1 MHRSVIIVQARM
13 QASRFPGKVL
23 QTVAGRTL
31 LDRQLAR
38 LRRCRS
44 IDEIC
49 IATTDG
55 GDDEPIADLGN
66 RSGVACY
73 RGPSDDVL
81 SRYVGAARL
90 TRAEIVVRITADCP
104 LIEPQLIDRVVHEL
118 VEHAA
123 TCDYASN
130 VLDRTY
136 PRGLDAEAFFLDTLL
151 RMDRIARSSSSREHV
166 TLAVRSERPEL
177 FLTRSI
183 RDDENNSDLRW
194 TVDVPADLDLIR
206 RLHEE
211 LDLDSPTIGYRD
223 IVRYVR
229 AHPELTLMNA
239 AAKTWDPIDSQSA
252 SIYEGAP

>member
-1 MHRSVIIVQARM
+1 
-13 QASRFPGKVL
+13 
-23 QTVAGRTL
+23 
-31 LDRQLAR
+31 
-38 LRRCRS
+38 
-44 IDEIC
+44 
-49 IATTDG
+49 
-55 GDDEPIADLGN
+55 
-66 RSGVACY
+66 VACY

-90 TRAEIVVRITADCP
+90 TRAAIVVRITADCP
-104 LIEPQLIDRVVHEL
+104 LIEPQLIDDIVHEL

-151 RMDRIARSSSSREHV
+151 RMDRISRSSTAREHV

-177 FLTRSI
+177 FQTRSI

-229 AHPELTLMNA
+229 AHPELSLMNA
-239 AAKTWDPIDSQSA
+239 SAKTWDPIDSQSA
-252 SIYEGAP
+252 SVYEGAP